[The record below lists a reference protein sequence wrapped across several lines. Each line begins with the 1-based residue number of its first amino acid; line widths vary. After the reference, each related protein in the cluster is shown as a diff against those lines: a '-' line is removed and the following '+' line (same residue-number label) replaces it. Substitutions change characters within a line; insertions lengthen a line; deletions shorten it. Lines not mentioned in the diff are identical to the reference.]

1 MNRLCCLPKRAR
13 RILFVLAAVLA
24 AASVQAEW
32 VSLGRSDDI
41 RFYLDQKSIRMN
53 GDFAQILQLMDF
65 TTSQW
70 VDAQTVV
77 GSLKM
82 VIEYDCSKPRLRA
95 LTSEAFSE
103 QMADGRLV
111 SKEQFPD
118 PQWEAVEPGTPPGKI
133 RQIACAKK

>member
-1 MNRLCCLPKRAR
+1 MNRLSCLPKRAR
-13 RILFVLAAVLA
+13 RILFVLATVLA
-24 AASVQAEW
+24 AGSVQAEW

-70 VDAQTVV
+70 VDAQTVI

-82 VIEYDCSKPRLRA
+82 LIEYDCSKPRLRA
-95 LTSEAFSE
+95 LASEAFSE

-118 PQWEAVEPGTPPGKI
+118 PQWEAVEPGTTPGKM

>member
-1 MNRLCCLPKRAR
+1 MKGPACLPKRAR
-13 RILFVLAAVLA
+13 RILFVLTALLLA
-24 AASVQAEW
+24 GSAQAQW
-32 VSLGRSDDI
+32 FLLGRNEAI
-41 RFYLDQKSIRMN
+41 RFYLDQKSIARN

-65 TTSQW
+65 TTAQW

-82 VIEYDCSKPRLRA
+82 LIEYDCGKPRLRPLA
-95 LTSEAFSE
+95 SEAFSE

-118 PQWEAVEPGTPPGKI
+118 PQWEAVEPGTTPGKI